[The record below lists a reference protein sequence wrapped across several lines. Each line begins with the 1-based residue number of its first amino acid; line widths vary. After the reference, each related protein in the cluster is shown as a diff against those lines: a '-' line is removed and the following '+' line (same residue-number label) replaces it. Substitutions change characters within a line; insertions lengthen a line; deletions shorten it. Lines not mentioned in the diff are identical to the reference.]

1 MTSTT
6 SPAAFS
12 LAELEIDLAVET
24 ELIVDSIRQ
33 SVLKRLRRKGV
44 VVGIS
49 GGIDSSVTAALCV
62 KALGPQRVFGL
73 FMPEHDCSDDA
84 LSLGRLLA
92 AVDQAGLRE
101 KTLFIFTS
109 DHGEMFGAQGR
120 RAKNIFYEEAVR
132 VPFVVRWPGHVP
144 VGAVSDALLNTPD
157 IMPTTLAM
165 LDLPIPEAVE
175 GVDLS
180 HCAFGKTGPEP
191 EAAFMQG
198 MGCTAAWE
206 DGHEWRALRSKQY
219 TYATYLADGSEL
231 LFDHQANPYKRQN
244 LVQDPGHAD
253 TLNQFRRMLKARMAD
268 LNDTFETCTW
278 YRDHWTENREILRTA
293 TMG

>member
-92 AVDQAGLRE
+92 
-101 KTLFIFTS
+101 
-109 DHGEMFGAQGR
+109 
-120 RAKNIFYEEAVR
+120 
-132 VPFVVRWPGHVP
+132 GHL
-144 VGAVSDALLNTPD
+144 GIDS
-157 IMPTTLAM
+157 
-165 LDLPIPEAVE
+165 AVE
-175 GVDLS
+175 DVAPALEGAGCYRRRD
-180 HCAFGKTGPEP
+180 
-191 EAAFMQG
+191 EAI
-198 MGCTAAWE
+198 
-206 DGHEWRALRSKQY
+206 RSV
-219 TYATYLADGSEL
+219 
-231 LFDHQANPYKRQN
+231 FP
-244 LVQDPGHAD
+244 
-253 TLNQFRRMLKARMAD
+253 
-268 LNDTFETCTW
+268 
-278 YRDHWTENREILRTA
+278 
-293 TMG
+293 